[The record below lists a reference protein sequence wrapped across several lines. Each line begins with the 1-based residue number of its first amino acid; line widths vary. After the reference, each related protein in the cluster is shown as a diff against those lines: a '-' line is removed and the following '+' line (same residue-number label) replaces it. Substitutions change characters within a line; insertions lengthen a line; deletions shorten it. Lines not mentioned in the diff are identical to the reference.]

1 MPNIVTETVPVKDS
15 VPTHGVVA
23 HGASG
28 VINAREEKREE
39 IFIALR
45 TATEH
50 GNQLLRGRECY
61 SRGMLLAQGVRCSS
75 FRPVPD

>member
-1 MPNIVTETVPVKDS
+1 MHVKQNVLLVWS
-15 VPTHGVVA
+15 QRHA
-23 HGASG
+23 GA

-39 IFIALR
+39 IFIAVR

-61 SRGMLLAQGVRCSS
+61 SRGVLLAQGVRCSS
-75 FRPVPD
+75 FRAPVSDREYRRC